1 MSSSTG
7 RLIEETAVRLFT
19 AHVNRE
25 VLDAVAEGEWPTAL
39 WEAAQEAGL
48 TTAAAAAVVAG
59 AGAGAGIDEDWVLAD
74 IYALLRTAG
83 RHSLPL
89 PLAESLLATQMLAE
103 SGVEQPSASSVTG
116 LALAHPADS
125 LRWDGQKLSGTLS
138 QVAFGRHLD
147 GLVIGLNDAAAG
159 GGVLRLWAP
168 QLPEPQVAITP
179 AMNAAGEPCDQLD
192 FKDVQAEVL
201 TTTQTPMM
209 EMLALSRALLM
220 AGAMESAL
228 QLAVEYALERVQFG
242 RPIASFQAIQQQLAV
257 AAAEV
262 AAATCAAEGA
272 LEHIGT
278 PQLAVAV
285 ATAKARVGEAVAP
298 VSSIVHQVHGAMGF
312 TYEHIL
318 HYRTRRLW
326 VWRDEYGHEAYW
338 QARLGRHVAGL
349 GAEQC
354 WPFIVEPTP
363 MSLS

>member
-19 AHVNRE
+19 AQVNRE
-25 VLDAVAEGEWPTAL
+25 VLDAVAAGEWPRAL

-48 TTAAAAAVVAG
+48 TTAAAAAVAAG
-59 AGAGAGIDEDWVLAD
+59 AGAGTDEDWVLAD

-103 SGVEQPSASSVTG
+103 SGVELPSASSVTG

-147 GLVIGLNDAAAG
+147 GLVIGLNDVAAG
-159 GGVLRLWAP
+159 GGALRLWVS

-179 AMNAAGEPCDQLD
+179 AMNAAGEPCDQFD

-242 RPIASFQAIQQQLAV
+242 RPDCRFSSGSSNSLPLPPPRLPLPPV
-257 AAAEV
+257 R
-262 AAATCAAEGA
+262 
-272 LEHIGT
+272 L
-278 PQLAVAV
+278 
-285 ATAKARVGEAVAP
+285 KARLNTSA
-298 VSSIVHQVHGAMGF
+298 
-312 TYEHIL
+312 
-318 HYRTRRLW
+318 RR
-326 VWRDEYGHEAYW
+326 
-338 QARLGRHVAGL
+338 
-349 GAEQC
+349 
-354 WPFIVEPTP
+354 
-363 MSLS
+363 SLP